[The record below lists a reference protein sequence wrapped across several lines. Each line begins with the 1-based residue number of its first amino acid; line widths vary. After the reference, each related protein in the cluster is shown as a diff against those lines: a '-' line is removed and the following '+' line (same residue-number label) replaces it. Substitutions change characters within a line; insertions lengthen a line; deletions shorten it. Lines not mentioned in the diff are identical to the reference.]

1 MALIDEPIAIKRYA
15 SRRLHQSGTG
25 TYVTLETLAE
35 IVEDDEDFVVFDAE
49 TGADITRSVLKQ
61 IILERARHD

>member
-15 SRRLHQSGTG
+15 SRRLYQPGTG

-35 IVEDDEDFVVFDAE
+35 MVEDDFVVFDAE
-49 TGADITRSVLKQ
+49 TGADITRSVLKH